1 MSALIDFSPTTPT
14 STPTGQGALAFPS
27 AAADQPTRGPR
38 AATDQPDAGVPTP
51 RRAATPARRAAAASA
66 KATGEPVAV
75 SAIPDASDGPAAP
88 ARRSRPVAGST
99 RSGSSDAAQPAR
111 KSRAGESKS
120 AAEPSPRPPATSA
133 SGAVR
138 HRPGSASSLA
148 HVNAGSAAGL
158 VRQARAG
165 VAEAQH
171 EPDAAQRFATAYLAA
186 LRAAAA
192 MLALR
197 GRPHRGRARP
207 TSAWV
212 LLTKLAPELSE
223 WAAFFASG
231 SATRAAILAGMTRN
245 VSHRTADDLV
255 RQAAQFT
262 DLIADAVAGRD
273 PDHVRD

>member
-1 MSALIDFSPTTPT
+1 MQALIDFQPTSNTPT
-14 STPTGQGALAFPS
+14 SNHRPS
-27 AAADQPTRGPR
+27 GRSVPEPADKK
-38 AATDQPDAGVPTP
+38 
-51 RRAATPARRAAAASA
+51 PADRS
-66 KATGEPVAV
+66 
-75 SAIPDASDGPAAP
+75 PAD
-88 ARRSRPVAGST
+88 RSTA
-99 RSGSSDAAQPAR
+99 
-111 KSRAGESKS
+111 
-120 AAEPSPRPPATSA
+120 
-133 SGAVR
+133 R
-138 HRPGSASSLA
+138 HRPAVPSSLA
-148 HVNAGSAAGL
+148 HLNTSSAAAL

-171 EPDAAQRFATAYLAA
+171 EDDPAQRFAIAYLAS

-223 WAAFFASG
+223 WADFFASG
-231 SATRAAILAGMTRN
+231 SATRAAILAGVTRH
-245 VSHRTADDLV
+245 VSDRTADDLV

-273 PDHVRD
+273 PDATGHTRD